1 VRKEVPNFMPD
12 VKALH
17 TYYKTATDQE
27 LLKLR
32 RTAASPRRP
41 SGRSTRNRHGA
52 TSRPMRAKR

>member
-1 VRKEVPNFMPD
+1 MPD

-32 RTAASPRRP
+32 ADGGFTEEAERALDEELARRIGTVYHDLTKM
-41 SGRSTRNRHGA
+41 S
-52 TSRPMRAKR
+52 